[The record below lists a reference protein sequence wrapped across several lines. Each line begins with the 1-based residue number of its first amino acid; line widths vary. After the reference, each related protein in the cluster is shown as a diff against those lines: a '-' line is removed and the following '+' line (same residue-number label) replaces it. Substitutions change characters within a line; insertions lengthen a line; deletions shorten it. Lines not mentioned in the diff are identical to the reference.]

1 MRHPI
6 FIVAAL
12 LVLATT
18 IPASPAAEKD
28 DRTRLTLNVLTESS
42 NHPVADA
49 HVVVRFLVEKTL
61 RRDKRTSWEAKTN
74 RKGVVVL
81 DDIPYGAVKVQIIA
95 KGFQTYGEQHDLRK
109 ADEQLTIRL
118 QSPQKPV
125 SSY

>member
-1 MRHPI
+1 MRHPS
-6 FIVAAL
+6 FIVTAL

-18 IPASPAAEKD
+18 LPTAWAAEKD

-42 NHPVADA
+42 SQPVADA

-118 QSPQKPV
+118 QSPQKPA

>member
-18 IPASPAAEKD
+18 LSAAWAAEKEE
-28 DRTRLTLNVLTESS
+28 RTRLTLKVLAESNS
-42 NHPVADA
+42 QSVADA
-49 HVVVRFLVEKTL
+49 HVVVRFVVEKPL

-118 QSPQKPV
+118 QPPQKAV